1 MNMGPLS
8 GLLEFLEAEPTLS
21 QTVEALETGRRIP
34 IALPRPGWSFWI
46 AGLARR
52 ASRPML
58 IVAGTAEQAQR
69 MAQDLALWL
78 GAERIHRL
86 PEPPAL
92 PYERAPWPPEIRA
105 ERLAALA
112 ALAGL
117 DGDPAPVVVAS
128 TRALLLRTLP
138 PRLFHR
144 LRRIL
149 RAGQELPMESFLR
162 YLLEAGYEP
171 VTMVTHPGQF
181 ARRGGIL
188 DLFPPTVSEPI
199 RIEWEADRIA
209 SMRAFDPTT
218 QRTLRPIE
226 QVRIL
231 PAREALPAY
240 GPAIAERLAA
250 WQPSGEAPAEAEAL
264 ERERQALA
272 HGAPFPMLE
281 FYLPYL
287 YADST
292 TPLAY
297 LPEDGWVLLLDE
309 AEIQAAWDELMEEAA
324 ALRARAESAGFL
336 PPDYPDPF
344 VDRRIWEA
352 HLNRRPHLQIRAIPE
367 GGGFPSLPIEAPPR
381 FGGQLQ
387 RILEDLAR
395 RVHLGEAVVVVSRQA
410 ARLAQVWSDHAHGLE
425 EVACS
430 IPALE
435 APLLPRRIYFLN
447 GALSGGLLFRSRDGQ
462 RLTLLTDAELF
473 GVLRPFPWRRRA
485 RRGPPP
491 EWIRELREGDYVVH
505 EDFGI
510 GIFEGLVRLNLDGV
524 EREYLVVRYAGN
536 DRLYVPVDQADRV
549 SRYVGP
555 TDQPPEIHPLGS
567 GDWAQARARARQA
580 AAEVARELLE
590 LYARREVARG
600 HAFSPDTPWQR
611 ELEASFPFIE
621 TEDQLRAIEEVKA
634 DMERPRPMDRL
645 LCGDAGFGKTEVA
658 LRAAFKAVMD
668 GKQVALLAPTTILA
682 HQHYETFRTRLA
694 PFPVVV
700 EVLTRLRSPKEQAEI
715 LRRLREGE
723 IDILIGT
730 HRLLQPDVVFKDLGL
745 VIIDEEQRFGVMH
758 KEHFKRLRAEVDV
771 LTLTATPIP
780 RTLYLALS
788 GLRDISLIQTPP
800 EERLPVQVYVGP
812 YDDRLV
818 RSAIMREL
826 DRGGQVFVVYNRVHG
841 LEAWKERL
849 EALAPGARFGMA
861 HGQMPPRQLEKTM
874 MAFTRGEIDVLVATD
889 IISSGLDIPNANT
902 MIVIRADLFG
912 LAQLYQLRGR
922 VGRSVLQGYAY
933 FLYDPKIPLT
943 AEARERLAAIYEIP
957 GLGGGFQLAMRD
969 LEVRG
974 AGEILGTRQHGHIAA
989 VGFDLYM
996 KMLSRAIAE
1005 LRAEREGLP
1014 PPPTPPEGVTINLP
1028 WPIGLPEDYVPDPA
1042 LRLQLYRRMA
1052 GITTLEGVEE
1062 MARELEDRFGP
1073 LPEETRNLLQQ
1084 LRFKI
1089 LAARA
1094 GIERIYAEGRTL
1106 VLRPAPARGDG
1117 LVRELGG
1124 WIADGAVRLPRRPS
1138 WPQDLERALRRWAGL
1153 SEAAGGR

>member
-1 MNMGPLS
+1 M
-8 GLLEFLEAEPTLS
+8 
-21 QTVEALETGRRIP
+21 
-34 IALPRPGWSFWI
+34 ALPRAAWSFWI
-46 AGLARR
+46 AALAQR
-52 ASRPML
+52 ASQPVL
-58 IVAGTAEQAQR
+58 IVAGTAERAQLLT
-69 MAQDLALWL
+69 QDLALWL
-78 GAERIHRL
+78 GPERIHRL
-86 PEPPAL
+86 PEPPVL

-105 ERLAALA
+105 ERLTALA
-112 ALAGL
+112 AMAGL
-117 DGDPAPVVVAS
+117 NGDPAPVVVAS

-149 RAGQELPMESFLR
+149 RAGQDLPMEGFIR

-171 VTMVTHPGQF
+171 VTVVTHPGQF
-181 ARRGGIL
+181 ARRGGIV
-188 DLFPPTVSEPI
+188 DLFPSTAPEPV

-218 QRTLRPIE
+218 QRTLRVVE

-231 PAREALPAY
+231 PAREALPTY
-240 GPAIAERLAA
+240 GPAVAEQLAA
-250 WQPSGEAPAEAEAL
+250 WQPSAEAPAEAEAL
-264 ERERQALA
+264 ERERQSLA
-272 HGAPFPMLE
+272 QGTPFPLLE
-281 FYLPYL
+281 FYLPYF
-287 YADST
+287 YGDAT
-292 TPLAY
+292 TPIAY
-297 LPEDGWVLLLDE
+297 LPEEAWVILLDE
-309 AEIQAAWDELMEEAA
+309 SEIQAAWEELMEEAQE
-324 ALRARAESAGFL
+324 LRARAEGAGFL
-336 PPDYPDPF
+336 PPNYPDPF
-344 VDRRIWEA
+344 VNRSLWESY
-352 HLNRRPHLQIRAIPE
+352 LQQRPTLHITALPE
-367 GGGFPSLPIEAPPR
+367 AGGVPAFPIEAPPR

-387 RILEDLAR
+387 RILEDVAR
-395 RVHLGEAVVVVSRQA
+395 RLHLGEAVVIVSRQA
-410 ARLAQVWSDHAHGLE
+410 TRLAAVWADHARSLE
-425 EVACS
+425 EA
-430 IPALE
+430 ALVVE
-435 APLLPRRIYFLN
+435 SLDAPPLPRRVYFVN
-447 GALSGGLLFRSRDGQ
+447 GALSGGFLFRTKDG
-462 RLTLLTDAELF
+462 RRFALLTDAELF
-473 GVLRPFPWRRRA
+473 GVLRPLPWRRRI

-555 TDQPPEIHPLGS
+555 TDQPPEIHPLGG

-634 DMERPRPMDRL
+634 DMEQPRPMDRL

-668 GKQVALLAPTTILA
+668 GKQVAMLAPTTILA
-682 HQHYETFRTRLA
+682 HQHYETFRARLA

-700 EVLTRLRSPKEQAEI
+700 EVLTRLRSPKEQADI

-849 EALAPGARFGMA
+849 EALVPGARFGMA

-957 GLGGGFQLAMRD
+957 GLSGGFHLAMRD

-996 KMLSRAIAE
+996 KMLNRTIAE
-1005 LRAEREGLP
+1005 LRAEREGSP
-1014 PPPTPPEGVTINLP
+1014 PPPPSPEGVTLNLP
-1028 WPIGLPEDYVPDPA
+1028 WPIGLPEHYVPDPK

-1052 GITTLEGVEE
+1052 GVQTLEGVEE
-1062 MARELEDRFGP
+1062 IAAELKDRFGP
-1073 LPEETRNLLQQ
+1073 PPEEARNLLQQ

-1094 GIERIYAEGRTL
+1094 GIERIYTEGRTL
-1106 VLRPAPARGDG
+1106 VLRPAPPQADG

-1124 WIADGAVRLPRRPS
+1124 WIADGAVRIPRRPT
-1138 WPQDLERALRRWAGL
+1138 WPQDLERLLRAWAGC
-1153 SEAAGGR
+1153 

>member
-1 MNMGPLS
+1 MGPLS
-8 GLLEFLEAEPTLS
+8 GLLEVLAHEPTLARAIRALEAEEP
-21 QTVEALETGRRIP
+21 ARM
-34 IALPRPGWSFWI
+34 ALPRSAWSFWI
-46 AGLARR
+46 AALARQ
-52 ASRPML
+52 APAPVL
-58 IVAGTAEQAQR
+58 IATGTAERAQAL
-69 MAQDLALWL
+69 AQDLALWL
-78 GAERIHRL
+78 GPERIHRL

-105 ERLAALA
+105 ERLTALA
-112 ALAGL
+112 AMAGL
-117 DGDPAPVVVAS
+117 NGDPAPVVVAS
-128 TRALLLRTLP
+128 ARALRLRTLP

-144 LRRIL
+144 LRRIV
-149 RAGQELPMESFLR
+149 RVGQELPMEGFTR

-171 VTMVTHPGQF
+171 VTTVIHPGQF

-188 DLFPPTVSEPI
+188 DLFPSTAPEPV
-199 RIEWEADRIA
+199 RIEWEGDRIA
-209 SMRAFDPTT
+209 SMRAFDPGT
-218 QRTLRPIE
+218 QRTLRPME

-240 GPAIAERLAA
+240 GPAVAERLAA
-250 WQPSGEAPAEAEAL
+250 WQPAVEAPAEAEAL

-272 HGAPFPMLE
+272 RGAPFPLLE

-287 YADST
+287 YADAT

-297 LPEDGWVLLLDE
+297 LPEGGWVLLADE
-309 AEIQAAWDELMEEAA
+309 AEIQAAWSELLEEAQE
-324 ALRARAESAGFL
+324 LRARAEGAGFL
-336 PPDYPDPF
+336 PPDYPDPL
-344 VDRRIWEA
+344 VEPSVWEA
-352 HLNRRPHLQIRAIPE
+352 HRSRRHSLSIAPLPE
-367 GGGFPSLPIEAPPR
+367 EGGFPAISIEAPPR

-387 RILEDLAR
+387 RILEDLEQR
-395 RVHLGEAVVVVSRQA
+395 LRLGEAVVVVSRQA
-410 ARLAQVWSDHAHGLE
+410 ARLAAIWADRARGMEEAAQV
-425 EVACS
+425 VQ
-430 IPALE
+430 ALS
-435 APLLPRRIYFLN
+435 APPLPRRIYFLN
-447 GALSGGLLFRSRDGQ
+447 GALSGGFVFRAADG
-462 RLTLLTDAELF
+462 RRFALLTDAELF
-473 GVLRPFPWRRRA
+473 GVLRPLPWRRRI
-485 RRGPPP
+485 RRGAPP
-491 EWIRELREGDYVVH
+491 EWIQALREGDYVVH

-510 GIFEGLVRLNLDGV
+510 GIFEGLVRLNLDGA
-524 EREYLVVRYAGN
+524 EREYLVLRYAGN

-567 GDWAQARARARQA
+567 GEWAQARARARQA

-600 HAFSPDTPWQR
+600 HAFSPDTPWQQ

-634 DMERPRPMDRL
+634 DMEQPRPMDRL

-682 HQHYETFRTRLA
+682 HQHYETFRARLA

-700 EVLTRLRSPKEQAEI
+700 EVLTRLRPPKEQAEI
-715 LRRLREGE
+715 LCRLREGE

-826 DRGGQVFVVYNRVHG
+826 DRGGQVFVVYNRVQG

-849 EALAPGARFGMA
+849 EALVPGARFGMA
-861 HGQMPPRQLEKTM
+861 HGQMPPRLLEKTM
-874 MAFTRGEIDVLVATD
+874 MAFTRGDIDILVATD

-957 GLGGGFQLAMRD
+957 GLGGGFHLAMRD

-989 VGFDLYM
+989 VGFDLYI
-996 KMLSRAIAE
+996 KMLNRAVAE
-1005 LRAEREGLP
+1005 LRAEREGQP
-1014 PPPTPPEGVTINLP
+1014 PPPSPEGVTINLP
-1028 WPIGLPEDYVPDPA
+1028 WPIGLPEDYVPDPG

-1052 GITTLEGVEE
+1052 AIRTLEGVEE
-1062 MARELEDRFGP
+1062 IARELEDRFGP
-1073 LPEETRNLLQQ
+1073 LPAEARNLLQQ
-1084 LRFKI
+1084 LRWKI
-1089 LAARA
+1089 LAARV
-1094 GIERIYAEGRTL
+1094 GIERIHAEGRTL
-1106 VLRPAPARGDG
+1106 VLRPAPAEADG
-1117 LVRELGG
+1117 AVQALGG
-1124 WIADGAVRLPRRPS
+1124 WIAEGAVRIPRRSS
-1138 WPQDLERALRRWAGL
+1138 WPQDLDRLLRAWAG
-1153 SEAAGGR
+1153 R

>member
-1 MNMGPLS
+1 MGPLR
-8 GLLEFLEAEPTLS
+8 GLLEFLEAEPSLS
-21 QTVEALETGRRIP
+21 QTVAALETGEHIQMT
-34 IALPRPGWSFWI
+34 LPRSGWSFWI

-52 ASRPML
+52 ASRPMV
-58 IVAGTAEQAQR
+58 IVAGTAERAQL
-69 MAQDLALWL
+69 MTQDLALWL

-105 ERLAALA
+105 ERLTALA

-117 DGDPAPVVVAS
+117 NGDPAPVLVAS
-128 TRALLLRTLP
+128 IRALLLRTLP

-149 RAGQELPMESFLR
+149 RVGQELPMEGFLR

-188 DLFPPTVSEPI
+188 DLFPSTVAEPI
-199 RIEWEADRIA
+199 RIEWEGDRIA
-209 SMRAFDPTT
+209 SMRAFDPGT
-218 QRTLRPIE
+218 QRTLQPIE

-231 PAREALPAY
+231 PAREALPTY
-240 GPAIAERLAA
+240 GPAVAERLAA
-250 WQPSGEAPAEAEAL
+250 WQPAVEAPAEAEAL
-264 ERERQALA
+264 EREREALA
-272 HGAPFPMLE
+272 RGAPFPLLE
-281 FYLPYL
+281 FYLPYF
-287 YADST
+287 YTDAT

-297 LPEDGWVLLLDE
+297 LPEDAWVFLLDE
-309 AEIQAAWDELMEEAA
+309 AEIRAAWEELLEEARE
-324 ALRARAESAGFL
+324 LRARAEGAGFL

-344 VDRRIWEA
+344 VDRALWEG
-352 HLNRRPHLQIRAIPE
+352 HLQRRPQLHLTALPE
-367 GGGFPSLPIEAPPR
+367 TGGFSSFPIEAPPR

-387 RILEDLAR
+387 RILEDFAR
-395 RVHLGEAVVVVSRQA
+395 RLHLGEAVVVVSRQA
-410 ARLAQVWSDHAHGLE
+410 ARLSAVWADHARGME
-425 EVACS
+425 EAAQAIAS
-430 IPALE
+430 LE
-435 APLLPRRIYFLN
+435 APPLPRRIYFLN
-447 GALSGGLLFRSRDGQ
+447 GALSRGFLFRSKDGH
-462 RLTLLTDAELF
+462 RLALFTDAELF
-473 GVLRPFPWRRRA
+473 GVLRPLPWRRRM

-555 TDQPPEIHPLGS
+555 TDQPPEIHPLGG

-590 LYARREVARG
+590 LYARRETARG

-682 HQHYETFRTRLA
+682 HQHYETFRARLA

-849 EALAPGARFGMA
+849 ERLVPGARFGMA

-874 MAFTRGEIDVLVATD
+874 MAFTRGDIDVLVATD

-996 KMLSRAIAE
+996 KMLNRAIAE

-1014 PPPTPPEGVTINLP
+1014 PPPPPPEGVTINLP
-1028 WPIGLPEDYVPDPA
+1028 WPIGLPEDYIPDAA

-1052 GITTLEGVEE
+1052 GISTLEGVEE
-1062 MARELEDRFGP
+1062 MAMELKDRFGP
-1073 LPEETRNLLQQ
+1073 LPEEARNLLRQ

-1094 GIERIYAEGRTL
+1094 GIERIYGEGRTL
-1106 VLRPAPARGDG
+1106 VLRPAPPQADG
-1117 LVRELGG
+1117 QIQAFGG
-1124 WIADGAVRLPRRPS
+1124 WVADGAIRIPQRPS
-1138 WPQDLERALRRWAGL
+1138 WPEDLERLLRRLA
-1153 SEAAGGR
+1153 R

>member
-1 MNMGPLS
+1 MALLS
-8 GLLEFLEAEPTLS
+8 GLLSLLEDEPAL
-21 QTVEALETGRRIP
+21 QEARRALAAGHSTGIS
-34 IALPRPGWSFWI
+34 LPRAAWPFWI
-46 AGLARR
+46 AALLQEAP
-52 ASRPML
+52 RPTL
-58 IVAGTAEQAQR
+58 IVAGTAERAQR
-69 MAQDLALWL
+69 MAQDLALYL
-78 GAERIHRL
+78 GPERIHLL
-86 PEPPAL
+86 PEPPVL

-105 ERLAALA
+105 ERLTALA

-117 DGDPAPVVVAS
+117 NGDPAPVGVAS
-128 TRALLLRTLP
+128 ARALRLRTLP

-144 LRRIL
+144 LRRII
-149 RAGQELPMESFLR
+149 RTGQELPLEGFVR

-188 DLFPPTVSEPI
+188 DLFPSTAPEPV
-199 RIEWEADRIA
+199 RIEWEADRIL
-209 SMRAFDPTT
+209 SMRAFDPST
-218 QRTLRPIE
+218 QRTLRPVE
-226 QVRIL
+226 QVRIF
-231 PAREALPAY
+231 PAREALPGY
-240 GPAIAERLAA
+240 GPTAAARLATWEPAAEAAAER
-250 WQPSGEAPAEAEAL
+250 EAL

-272 HGAPFPMLE
+272 QGAPFPTLE
-281 FYLPYL
+281 FYLPYF
-287 YADST
+287 YGDAT

-297 LPEDGWVLLLDE
+297 LPEDGWVILLDE
-309 AEIQAAWDELMEEAA
+309 TEIREAWEEVDEEAR
-324 ALRARAESAGFL
+324 ALRARGESAGFL
-336 PPDYPDPF
+336 PPDYPDPL
-344 VDRRIWEA
+344 VDRVQWESA
-352 HLNRRPHLQIRAIPE
+352 LRRRPALRITALPEE
-367 GGGFPSLPIEAPPR
+367 GGSPALPFEAPPR
-381 FGGQLQ
+381 FGGQIQ
-387 RILEDLAR
+387 RMIEDFAR
-395 RVHLGEAVVVVSRQA
+395 RLQLREAVVIVSRQA
-410 ARLAQVWSDHAHGLE
+410 GRLAAVWADHAPGLRE
-425 EVACS
+425 ATQAVS
-430 IPALE
+430 SLE
-435 APLLPRRIYFLN
+435 TPPLPQRIYFLS
-447 GALSGGLLFRSRDGQ
+447 GALSSGFLFRSKDGR
-462 RLTLLTDAELF
+462 RLALLTDAELF
-473 GVLRPFPWRRRA
+473 GVLRPLPWRRRA

-555 TDQPPEIHPLGS
+555 TDQPPEIHPLG
-567 GDWAQARARARQA
+567 GGEWAQARARARQA

-611 ELEASFPFIE
+611 ELEASFPFVE

-682 HQHYETFRTRLA
+682 HQHYETFRARLA

-700 EVLTRLRSPKEQAEI
+700 EVLTRLRSPREQAEI

-723 IDILIGT
+723 IDIVIGT
-730 HRLLQPDVVFKDLGL
+730 HRLLQPDVVFRDLGL

-849 EALAPGARFGMA
+849 QALVPGARFGMA

-933 FLYDPKIPLT
+933 FLYDPKVPLT
-943 AEARERLAAIYEIP
+943 AEARERLMAIYEIP

-996 KMLSRAIAE
+996 KMLNRAIVE
-1005 LRAEREGLP
+1005 LRAEREGEP
-1014 PPPTPPEGVTINLP
+1014 PPPAPEGVTLNLP
-1028 WPIGLPEDYVPDPA
+1028 WPIGLPEDYIPDPA

-1052 GITTLEGVEE
+1052 AIQTLEGVAE

-1073 LPEETRNLLQQ
+1073 LPEEARNLLQQ

-1094 GIERIYAEGRTL
+1094 GIERIHVEGRTL
-1106 VLRPAPARGDG
+1106 VLRPAPAGADG
-1117 LVRELGG
+1117 IARELGG
-1124 WIADGAVRLPRRPS
+1124 WIADGALRIPRRPT

-1153 SEAAGGR
+1153 PEAAGGR